1 MTLGGKTTGA
11 LGPHHSL
18 LVGFAGILRGDH
30 RWLDTETDLDLVHEY
45 LDPPAQLIDPFGG
58 VVGLLLHLVQL
69 LPQVVEIGQV
79 QPLLGRGVGPPHLAD
94 LVELLHDLRQG
105 HGRTSFTRSR
115 VEVVGRVRR

>member
-11 LGPHHSL
+11 LWPHHSL

-30 RWLDTETDLDLVHEY
+30 RWLDTETDLDLVHEH

-58 VVGLLLHLVQL
+58 VVGLLLY
-69 LPQVVEIGQV
+69 
-79 QPLLGRGVGPPHLAD
+79 
-94 LVELLHDLRQG
+94 DLRQG

-115 VEVVGRVRR
+115 VEVVGRASGDEYPAAH